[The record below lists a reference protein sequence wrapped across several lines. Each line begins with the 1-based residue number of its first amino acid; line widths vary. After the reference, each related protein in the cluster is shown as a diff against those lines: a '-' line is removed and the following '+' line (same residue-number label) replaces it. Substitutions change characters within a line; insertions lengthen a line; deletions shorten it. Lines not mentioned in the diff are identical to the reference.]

1 MGQTMAEKIFSR
13 KVGKKVSAGEYVTAP
28 VDRLMGH
35 EAFSTA
41 AGRLVA
47 AGIDRIWDPDKVV
60 IILDHFVPSANER
73 MATIHAQIRKM
84 VKQFGIRHFLGEREG
99 VCHQVMVEKG
109 FVRPGDLIVGSDS
122 HTCTYGAFGCAAAG
136 IGRVEV
142 AYVLATGELWFRVP
156 STVKVI
162 LAGELPAG
170 VYAKDLSLAVA
181 MQLGSQFAQ
190 YRSIEY
196 AGELAR
202 ALSLSS
208 RMVLSNMSVEFGAK
222 FGFFSADEKCVA
234 YLKSIGVD
242 DAKEFGPDEDA
253 AYEGEYR
260 IDAGKLEPLVAFPH
274 AVDNVHPVGEASGTP
289 IHQALLGSCTNG
301 RIEDLRAAADILR
314 GRRVASSVRLLVYP
328 ASRKILGQAMEE
340 GLIQTLVGAGAILC
354 PPSCGPCFGDH
365 GGILAP
371 GENCIASINRNFQGR
386 MGSPEANVYLASPAT
401 VAASAWKG
409 TIWDPREVC

>member
-1 MGQTMAEKIFSR
+1 MAEKIFSS
-13 KVGKKVSAGEYVTAP
+13 KVGKKVYAGEYLTAP

-41 AGRLVA
+41 ASRLVA

-60 IILDHFVPSANER
+60 IILDHFLPSANER
-73 MATIHAQIRKM
+73 MATIHTQIRKM
-84 VKQFGIRHFLGEREG
+84 VKQFGIRQFFGEREG
-99 VCHQVMVEKG
+99 ICHQVMVEKG
-109 FVRPGDLIVGSDS
+109 FVRPGELIVGSDS

-142 AYVLATGELWFRVP
+142 AYVLAVGELWFRVP
-156 STVKVI
+156 ATVKVV
-162 LAGELPAG
+162 LAGEMPPG
-170 VYAKDLSLAVA
+170 VYAKDLSLAIA

-196 AGELAR
+196 AGELAGD
-202 ALSLSS
+202 LSMAS

-222 FGFFSADEKCVA
+222 FGLFIADKKCVA
-234 YLKSIGVD
+234 YLKSVGVE

-253 AYEGEYR
+253 VYEEEYR
-260 IDAGKLEPLVAFPH
+260 VDAGRLEPLVAFPH
-274 AVDNVHPVGEASGTP
+274 AVDNVHPVGEAAGIP

-301 RIEDLRAAADILR
+301 RIEDLRAAANILR
-314 GRRVASSVRLLVYP
+314 GRQVASSVRLLIYP
-328 ASRKILGQAMEE
+328 ASRQVLIQALEE
-340 GLIQTLVGAGAILC
+340 GIIQTLVQAGAILC

-365 GGILAP
+365 GGVLAP

-409 TIWDPREVC
+409 VIWDPREVC

>member
-1 MGQTMAEKIFSR
+1 MAEKIFSG
-13 KVGKKVSAGEYVTAP
+13 KVGKKVYAGEYITAP
-28 VDRLMGH
+28 VDRVMVH
-35 EAFSTA
+35 EAFFTA
-41 AGRLVA
+41 ANRLVA
-47 AGIDRIWDPDKVV
+47 AGIDRIWDPDRVV

-84 VKQFGIRHFLGEREG
+84 IKQFGIRQFFGEREG
-99 VCHQVMVEKG
+99 ICHQVMVEKG

-122 HTCTYGAFGCAAAG
+122 HTCTYGALGCAAAG
-136 IGRVEV
+136 IGRAEV
-142 AYVLATGELWFRVP
+142 SYVLATGELWFKVP
-156 STVKVI
+156 STIKII
-162 LAGELPAG
+162 LAGKLPSG
-170 VYAKDLSLAVA
+170 VYAKDLSLAIA

-196 AGELAR
+196 VGELAR
-202 ALSLSS
+202 ALSISS

-222 FGFFSADEKCVA
+222 FGFFIADDKIVT

-242 DAKEFGPDEDA
+242 DAKEFGPDEEA
-253 AYEGEYR
+253 AYEEEYR
-260 IDAGKLEPLVAFPH
+260 IDASKLEPLVAFPH
-274 AVDNVHPVGEASGTP
+274 SIDNVHPVGEASGTP

-314 GRRVASSVRLLVYP
+314 GREVASSVRLLVYP
-328 ASRKILGQAMEE
+328 ASRKILAQAMEE
-340 GLIQTLVGAGAILC
+340 GLIQTLVEAGAILC

-409 TIWDPREVC
+409 VIWDPREVC